1 MISLFP
7 HQQEALQETK
17 DFDNIAVYHDMGLG
31 KTFTGSEMM
40 KRFGCKVNLIVCQK
54 SKVQDW
60 VEHFTD
66 NYQMQVFDLTNK
78 KQLGEYH
85 GLSQGQRF
93 FIVGVINY
101 ELAWRRKELLDLY
114 DFTLMLDESSLI
126 QNQKAKQ
133 TKFILKMKP
142 AHVILLSGT
151 PVGGKYEN
159 LWTQVHLLG
168 WKISEDLYNRQ
179 YVNWTTIDSGGFQHK
194 IVDKEEPYKN
204 IDRLKSKMRE
214 HGAIFK
220 KTEECYELPEQVFT
234 HIRLKAPKEYW
245 NKSCTHWKKGR
256 ISQMNC
262 SKKMKRKIH
271 NFVIKALT
279 AINVFSLIYW
289 ICWID
294 CIISWQPY
302 VIMLVNFIWICLV
315 LYANGWV
322 TDTEPYYERLE
333 KEGEYYDEM

>member
-168 WKISEDLYNRQ
+168 WNISEQLYNRQ
-179 YVNWTTIDSGGFQHK
+179 YVNWTNCCYFC
-194 IVDKEEPYKN
+194 DKKDTCNDVCQDIAKVCE
-204 IDRLKSKMRE
+204 
-214 HGAIFK
+214 
-220 KTEECYELPEQVFT
+220 EQVEET
-234 HIRLKAPKEYW
+234 DLQVIESTVPDVLKAI
-245 NKSCTHWKKGR
+245 TDITVQKK
-256 ISQMNC
+256 
-262 SKKMKRKIH
+262 K
-271 NFVIKALT
+271 
-279 AINVFSLIYW
+279 
-289 ICWID
+289 
-294 CIISWQPY
+294 
-302 VIMLVNFIWICLV
+302 
-315 LYANGWV
+315 
-322 TDTEPYYERLE
+322 LE
-333 KEGEYYDEM
+333 EQEN